1 MNVLP
6 FLGLVLSTVYFN
18 VAFAAP
24 TNEGCRTGTPDG
36 EQACL
41 KPDLHAV
48 EGALDRQLYQL
59 NRRIKAAPR
68 TAKTNAS
75 RRLTASQRT
84 WQQYRDNYCALEG
97 LASAGTGE
105 WLKVRILECEMRMTK
120 DRLESL
126 RDIEAT
132 LDSRE

>member
-6 FLGLVLSTVYFN
+6 ILGLVLSTVCFN

-24 TNEGCRTGTPDG
+24 TNGGCQTGTPDG

-41 KPDLHAV
+41 KPDLKTV
-48 EGALDRQLYQL
+48 ESALDRQLYQL
-59 NRRIKAAPR
+59 NRRIKASPR
-68 TAKTNAS
+68 TGKTNAS
-75 RRLTASQRT
+75 RRLSASQQT
-84 WQQYRDNYCALEG
+84 WKQYRDNYCAVEG

-132 LDSRE
+132 LE

>member
-6 FLGLVLSTVYFN
+6 IFGIVLSTVCFN
-18 VAFAAP
+18 LAFAAP
-24 TNEGCRTGTPDG
+24 ANEGCQTGTPDG

-59 NRRIKAAPR
+59 NRRMKASPR
-68 TAKTNAS
+68 TAKTTAS
-75 RRLTASQRT
+75 RRLNASQQT
-84 WQQYRDNYCALEG
+84 WKQYRENYCAVEG

-132 LDSRE
+132 LE

>member
-1 MNVLP
+1 M
-6 FLGLVLSTVYFN
+6 STVCFN
-18 VAFAAP
+18 LAFAAP
-24 TNEGCRTGTPDG
+24 ANEGCQTGTPDG

-59 NRRIKAAPR
+59 NRRMKASPR
-68 TAKTNAS
+68 TAKTTAS
-75 RRLTASQRT
+75 RRLNASQQT
-84 WQQYRDNYCALEG
+84 WKQYRENYCAVEG

-126 RDIEAT
+126 RDVEAA
-132 LDSRE
+132 LE